1 MIVEE
6 QVEDV
11 MDLLEQDIGHYTIK
25 KELGLINKEF
35 DIIIDYLTMMGRL

>member
-11 MDLLEQDIGHYTIK
+11 MELLEQDIGHYTIK
-25 KELGLINKEF
+25 KRTRVNKQ
-35 DIIIDYLTMMGRL
+35 GV